1 MIYFDILSIKRSIDF
16 ENMMDEQNEATKV
29 PNISRQSLNFTLTA
43 PPPNNFTQKP
53 EFVIFLV
60 GSPP

>member
-16 ENMMDEQNEATKV
+16 ENMMDKQNEATKV
-29 PNISRQSLNFTLTA
+29 PNNSRQSLNFTLTA
-43 PPPNNFTQKP
+43 PPNFTHKP

-60 GSPP
+60 GDPP